1 MTKKSQN
8 HMLLELLQ
16 KGPVTA
22 LVVFKKTGSMCAAER
37 VRDLRE
43 LGFNIKT
50 EMVTNLHGKRFAVY
64 WLSTKKRKAA

>member
-16 KGPVTA
+16 KGPTTA
-22 LVVFKKTGSMCAAER
+22 LDVFKKTGSMCAAER

-50 EMVTNLHGKRFAVY
+50 EMVTNANGKRFAMY
-64 WLSTKKRKAA
+64 CLLTKKRKAA